1 MDVINKVKSTINN
14 WWIYLI
20 LGIIFLM
27 GSVYVFSVPAASY
40 LTLSIF
46 FAAFMLVDGIGGI
59 SLSLTNREH
68 MEGWG
73 WQLASGIISLLIGL
87 ALFIHPGLS
96 MAVLP
101 VFVGFWVLM
110 KGSLVIGTSIDL
122 KSQEVKNWGWILAMG
137 ILNAVLGI
145 VMIANPIFGASMV
158 LIFTA
163 ISLLSLGI
171 SMITVSLWL
180 RKIKMKVSH
189 LKEND
194 NEKLEELKRS
204 VENYINNNPDDIQS
218 ALKHIKEQVNDA
230 LSKG

>member
-1 MDVINKVKSTINN
+1 MTVLNKVKSTIAN

-20 LGIIFLM
+20 LGVIFLI

-40 LTLSIF
+40 LTLSIV
-46 FAAFMLVDGIGGI
+46 FAAFMLMDGIGGV
-59 SLSLTNREH
+59 SLSMTNRES

-73 WQLASGIISLLIGL
+73 WQLASGIISLIIGL
-87 ALFIHPGLS
+87 ALLIHPGLS

-101 VFVGFWVLM
+101 IFVGFWVLM
-110 KGSLVIGTSIDL
+110 KGSLLIGTSFDL
-122 KSQEVKNWGWILAMG
+122 KSQELKNWGWILAMG
-137 ILNAVLGI
+137 SLNAVLGM
-145 VMIANPIFGASMV
+145 VMIVNPIFGASVV

-171 SMITVSLWL
+171 SMTTVSLWL

-194 NEKLEELKRS
+194 HEKLVALKRS
-204 VENYINNNPDDIQS
+204 VEHYINNNPDDIQN
-218 ALKHIKEQVNDA
+218 ALKHIKEQVDEA
-230 LSKG
+230 LIED

>member
-1 MDVINKVKSTINN
+1 MDVLNKVKSKIVN

-20 LGIIFLM
+20 MGIIFLM
-27 GSVYVFSVPAASY
+27 GSVYVYTVPEKSY

-59 SLSLTNREH
+59 SLSVTNRDR

-87 ALFIHPGLS
+87 ALFTRPGLS

-101 VFVGFWVLM
+101 IFVGFWVLI
-110 KGSLVIGTSIDL
+110 KGSLLIGISIDL

-145 VMIANPIFGASMV
+145 VMIANPIFGVSMV

-218 ALKHIKEQVNDA
+218 ALKHIKEKIDDT
-230 LSKG
+230 LSKA

>member
-1 MDVINKVKSTINN
+1 MDAINKVKSTIAN

-20 LGIIFLM
+20 LGVIFLM

-46 FAAFMLVDGIGGI
+46 FAVFMLMDGIGGI
-59 SLSLTNREH
+59 SLSMTNRKR

-73 WQLASGIISLLIGL
+73 WQLASGIFSLLIGL
-87 ALFIHPGLS
+87 ALLIHPGLS

-101 VFVGFWVLM
+101 IFIGFWVLM

-122 KSQEVKNWGWILAMG
+122 KSQEVKNWRWILAMG
-137 ILNAVLGI
+137 ILNAVLGM
-145 VMIANPIFGASMV
+145 VMIVNPIFGASMV

-163 ISLLSLGI
+163 ISLLSLGM

-194 NEKLEELKRS
+194 NKKLEELKRS

-218 ALKHIKEQVNDA
+218 ALKHIKEQVDDA
-230 LSKG
+230 LIKA

>member
-1 MDVINKVKSTINN
+1 MDAINKIKSTINN
-14 WWIYLI
+14 GCIYLI
-20 LGIIFLM
+20 LGVIFLM

-46 FAAFMLVDGIGGI
+46 FAVFMLIDGIGGI
-59 SLSLTNREH
+59 SLSMTNRER

-101 VFVGFWVLM
+101 IFVGFWVLM

-122 KSQEVKNWGWILAMG
+122 KSQQLKNWGWILAMG
-137 ILNAVLGI
+137 ILNAVLGM
-145 VMIANPIFGASMV
+145 VMIVNPIFGASMV

-163 ISLLSLGI
+163 ISLLSLGM

-218 ALKHIKEQVNDA
+218 ALKHIKEQVDDA
-230 LSKG
+230 LLKA

>member
-20 LGIIFLM
+20 LGILFLM
-27 GSVYVFSVPAASY
+27 GSVYVFSVPATSY

-46 FAAFMLVDGIGGI
+46 FAVFILVDGIGGI
-59 SLSLTNREH
+59 SLSMTNRER

-73 WQLASGIISLLIGL
+73 WQLASGFISLLIGL

-122 KSQEVKNWGWILAMG
+122 KSQEVKNWRWILAMG
-137 ILNAVLGI
+137 ILNAVLGM
-145 VMIANPIFGASMV
+145 VMIVNPIFGASMV

-163 ISLLSLGI
+163 ISLMSLGM

-194 NEKLEELKRS
+194 NKKLEELKRS

-218 ALKHIKEQVNDA
+218 ALKHIKEQVDDA